1 MLAACGSSVKL
12 DDPPVESRSPV
23 PVLPE
28 GASSAAGSRGVA
40 TVDIG
45 TASVS
50 PVGRP
55 GVSGVGGGGAGASGT
70 GGSFGTAG
78 ASGMGGSGMGGSGMG
93 SGAMGA
99 AGSGGGAMAGG
110 TGGAAGS
117 GGAWGAGAAGAGSGG
132 GMGMAGTGGAAG
144 SGGAW
149 GAGAAG
155 AGSGGGMG
163 MAGTGGAGGSGGAYG
178 AGAGAGMG
186 AGGGFGAGGG
196 SAAAAAAAQAQRD
209 ALTAEMLQG
218 VGRVVYFDFDSFVV
232 REDARPVVEA
242 HARLLT
248 TDRERRLVI
257 EGHTDERGGREY
269 NLALGQKRAEAVAR
283 SLVLLGAGENQLEA
297 VSFGEERP
305 AVLGSDETA
314 WSQNRRAELKDRP

>member
-1 MLAACGSSVKL
+1 MRALVRTSLAVAVAATLAACGSSVKL

-28 GASSAAGSRGVA
+28 GATSAAGSRGVA
-40 TVDIG
+40 TVDVG
-45 TASVS
+45 TAAVS
-50 PVGRP
+50 PVGRA
-55 GVSGVGGGGAGASGT
+55 GAAGAAGAGAAAGSGGASGLFGSAGGAGMGGQGT
-70 GGSFGTAG
+70 GSAGMGSST
-78 ASGMGGSGMGGSGMG
+78 MGGSGMGGGGMG
-93 SGAMGA
+93 AGGMGA
-99 AGSGGGAMAGG
+99 GSSAAAGG
-110 TGGAAGS
+110 
-117 GGAWGAGAAGAGSGG
+117 GGAWGATGSGAGSGS
-132 GMGMAGTGGAAG
+132 GMAGMGG
-144 SGGAW
+144 S
-149 GAGAAG
+149 
-155 AGSGGGMG
+155 
-163 MAGTGGAGGSGGAYG
+163 AGGSGGAFG
-178 AGAGAGMG
+178 SGSGMG
-186 AGGGFGAGGG
+186 AGGAFGSGGAGGM
-196 SAAAAAAAQAQRD
+196 SAASSAAAQAQRD

-232 REDARPVVEA
+232 REDARPVIEG

-314 WSQNRRAELKDRP
+314 WSQNRRAEMKDRP